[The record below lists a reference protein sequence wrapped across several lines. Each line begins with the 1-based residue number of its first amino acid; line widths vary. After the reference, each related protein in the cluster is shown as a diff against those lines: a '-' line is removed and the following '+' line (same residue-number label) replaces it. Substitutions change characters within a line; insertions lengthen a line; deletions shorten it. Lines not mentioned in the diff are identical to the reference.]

1 MFMSKTASSI
11 VLLASGALALVSAP
25 LFAGERIRPGQWEF
39 TIVRTGSE
47 PNVFK
52 HCVTADE
59 ATSVNADTK
68 TARAYAE
75 KKAAGRCTIT
85 AYDVHGE
92 SVSYAMKCGDVAI
105 RTTSVYHGDTSE
117 GEQASK
123 KGSEPEVVSHVKAR
137 RLGDCP

>member
-1 MFMSKTASSI
+1 MSKTAPSI
-11 VLLASGALALVSAP
+11 LFLAAGALALASAP
-25 LFAGERIRPGQWEF
+25 LSAAERLRPGQWEF
-39 TIVRTGSE
+39 TIVRPGSE

-59 ATSVNADTK
+59 ATSINGDTK
-68 TARAYAE
+68 TARAYSE

-85 AYDVHGE
+85 AYDVHGD
-92 SVSYAMKCGDVAI
+92 SVSYAMKCGEVAI
-105 RTTSVYHGDTSE
+105 RATSVYHGDTSE
-117 GEQASK
+117 GEQTSK

>member
-1 MFMSKTASSI
+1 MSKITSSI
-11 VLLASGALALVSAP
+11 LFIAAGALALASAP
-25 LFAGERIRPGQWEF
+25 LSAGERLRPGQWEF
-39 TIVRTGSE
+39 TTVRSGSE
-47 PNVFK
+47 PNVLK
-52 HCVTADE
+52 HCITADE
-59 ATSVNADTK
+59 ATTVNGDTK

-85 AYDVHGE
+85 AYDVHGD

-105 RTTSVYHGDTSE
+105 RTTAVYHGDTSE
-117 GEQASK
+117 GEQRSK

>member
-1 MFMSKTASSI
+1 MSKTTRSI
-11 VLLASGALALVSAP
+11 ELAAAVALALASAP
-25 LFAGERIRPGQWEF
+25 LFAAERVRPGQWEF
-39 TIVRTGSE
+39 TIVHPGGE

-52 HCVTADE
+52 HCITADE
-59 ATSVNADTK
+59 ATSVNGDTK

-85 AYDVHGE
+85 SYDVHGNT
-92 SVSYAMKCGDVAI
+92 VSYALKCGEVAI

-117 GEQASK
+117 GEQTSK
-123 KGSEPEVVSHVKAR
+123 NGSAPEVVSHVKAR

>member
-1 MFMSKTASSI
+1 MPKATPAL
-11 VLLASGALALVSAP
+11 VLLAAGALALASAP
-25 LFAGERIRPGQWEF
+25 LSAAERLRPGQWEF
-39 TIVRTGSE
+39 TIVRPGAE

-59 ATSVNADTK
+59 ATSINGDTK
-68 TARAYAE
+68 TARAYSE

-85 AYDVHGE
+85 AYDVHGD

-105 RTTSVYHGDTSE
+105 RATSVYHGDTSE
-117 GEQASK
+117 GEQTSK

>member
-1 MFMSKTASSI
+1 MSKTTPT
-11 VLLASGALALVSAP
+11 VLLIVSGALALASAP
-25 LFAGERIRPGQWEF
+25 LSAGERIRPGQWEF
-39 TIVRTGSE
+39 TIIHPGSE

-59 ATSVNADTK
+59 ATSVNGDTK

-75 KKAAGRCTIT
+75 KKAAGRCAIT
-85 AYDVHGE
+85 AYDVHGD
-92 SVSYAMKCGDVAI
+92 SVSYAMKCGEVAI
-105 RTTSVYHGDTSE
+105 RMTAVYHGDTSE
-117 GEQASK
+117 GEQTSK